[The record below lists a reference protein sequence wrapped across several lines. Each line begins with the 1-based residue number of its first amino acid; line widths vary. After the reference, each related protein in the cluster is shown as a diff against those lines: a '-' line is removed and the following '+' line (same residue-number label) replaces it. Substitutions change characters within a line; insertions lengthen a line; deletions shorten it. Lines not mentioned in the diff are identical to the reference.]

1 MPSNHRGKPQL
12 LEIIEETL
20 RSKHHTA
27 PVYIQRR
34 GVAMKYE
41 KTPCANSDYKGA
53 PSYGFGL
60 IISPVLTLAP
70 AIIGSSSLLPVVCHS
85 LAMRLYFLLP
95 YISSL
100 RPSTPSHIPLFLSLP
115 QFLPLLS
122 ILSRNISN
130 KEIIYIR
137 PLQLPIFPKI
147 NFSEILVIKNISF
160 KSPSV
165 SFPIDLVS
173 SPFLAQRCSSAA
185 RNQSRREV
193 NRIAER
199 RGCCSRG

>member
-1 MPSNHRGKPQL
+1 
-12 LEIIEETL
+12 
-20 RSKHHTA
+20 
-27 PVYIQRR
+27 
-34 GVAMKYE
+34 MKYE

-53 PSYGFGL
+53 PSYGFRL

-70 AIIGSSSLLPVVCHS
+70 AIIGSSSPLPVVCHS

-137 PLQLPIFPKI
+137 PLQLPIFPKV
-147 NFSEILVIKNISF
+147 NFSEILVINEEHFVQESVRIFSHRSRFLPISCPEVF
-160 KSPSV
+160 V
-165 SFPIDLVS
+165 SGAKPIS
-173 SPFLAQRCSSAA
+173 EGGES
-185 RNQSRREV
+185 NRRKK
-193 NRIAER
+193 RLL
-199 RGCCSRG
+199 

>member
-1 MPSNHRGKPQL
+1 
-12 LEIIEETL
+12 
-20 RSKHHTA
+20 
-27 PVYIQRR
+27 
-34 GVAMKYE
+34 MKYE

-70 AIIGSSSLLPVVCHS
+70 AIIGSSSPLPVVCHS

-100 RPSTPSHIPLFLSLP
+100 RPSTPSYIPLFLSLP

-137 PLQLPIFPKI
+137 PLQLPILPKI
-147 NFSEILVIKNISF
+147 NFSEILVINEEHFVQESVRIFSHRSRFLPISCPEVF
-160 KSPSV
+160 V
-165 SFPIDLVS
+165 SGAKPIS
-173 SPFLAQRCSSAA
+173 EGGES
-185 RNQSRREV
+185 NRRKK
-193 NRIAER
+193 RLL
-199 RGCCSRG
+199 

>member
-1 MPSNHRGKPQL
+1 
-12 LEIIEETL
+12 
-20 RSKHHTA
+20 
-27 PVYIQRR
+27 
-34 GVAMKYE
+34 MKYE

-70 AIIGSSSLLPVVCHS
+70 AIIGSSSPLPVVCHS

-137 PLQLPIFPKI
+137 PLQLPILPKV
-147 NFSEILVIKNISF
+147 NFSEILVINEEHFVQESVRIFSHGSRFLPISCPEVF
-160 KSPSV
+160 V
-165 SFPIDLVS
+165 SGAKPIS
-173 SPFLAQRCSSAA
+173 EGGES
-185 RNQSRREV
+185 NRRKK
-193 NRIAER
+193 RLL
-199 RGCCSRG
+199 

>member
-1 MPSNHRGKPQL
+1 
-12 LEIIEETL
+12 
-20 RSKHHTA
+20 
-27 PVYIQRR
+27 
-34 GVAMKYE
+34 MKYE

-70 AIIGSSSLLPVVCHS
+70 AIIGSSSPLPVVCHS

-100 RPSTPSHIPLFLSLP
+100 HPSTPSHIPLFLSLP

-147 NFSEILVIKNISF
+147 NFSEILVINEEHFVQESVRIFSHRSRFLPISCPEVF
-160 KSPSV
+160 V
-165 SFPIDLVS
+165 SGAKPIS
-173 SPFLAQRCSSAA
+173 EGGES
-185 RNQSRREV
+185 NRRKK
-193 NRIAER
+193 RLL
-199 RGCCSRG
+199 